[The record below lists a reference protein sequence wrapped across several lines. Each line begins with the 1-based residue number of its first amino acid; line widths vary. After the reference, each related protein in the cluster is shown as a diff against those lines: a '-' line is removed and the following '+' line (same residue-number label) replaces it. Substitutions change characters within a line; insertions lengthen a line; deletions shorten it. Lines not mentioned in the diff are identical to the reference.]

1 MRAKNDRKCLKI
13 AIFKMA
19 AIVILIADKITCGA
33 PKNVILV
40 SKSMFSNMRNLMVTL
55 KFVLMS
61 RISNESVFNGIV
73 QSVSAINR
81 PMCALLTE
89 SMAVCVLMFS
99 RALNPNPSEDKSYL
113 ISFLLKMADPRWRLL
128 KLHRG
133 INLVLIVRLK

>member
-1 MRAKNDRKCLKI
+1 
-13 AIFKMA
+13 MA
-19 AIVILIADKITCGA
+19 AIVIFIADIITCGA
-33 PKNVILV
+33 PKNVILM

-61 RISNESVFNGIV
+61 RISHESVFNGIV
-73 QSVSAINR
+73 QSESAIN

-89 SMAVCVLMFS
+89 SMEVCVLMFS

-113 ISFLLKMADPRWRLL
+113 LSFPLKMADPRWRLL
-128 KLHRG
+128 KLHKG